1 MTTATLNHDLTG
13 PDGAPVLLMGPSLGT
28 NLRMWDS
35 QLALADRLR
44 LLRFDHRGH
53 GASPVPPGP
62 YELADLGRDV
72 LGLMDRLRLERAS
85 YCGLSLGG
93 MVGMWL
99 AAHAPER
106 VDELVLMCTSAH
118 MPPASAWRE
127 RAASVLEAGS
137 TEAVADAVVDRWL
150 TPSFA
155 AASSE
160 TRAELRAMLVATS
173 PEGYAWCCG
182 AIARMDLR
190 GDLQRIQ
197 APTLVISGR
206 DDLATPVEHQREIAG
221 SIPGARHE
229 TVGPA
234 AHVAAVERPEEVNRL
249 IAGHLLK

>member
-1 MTTATLNHDLTG
+1 MNTAMLNHRLTG
-13 PDGAPVLLMGPSLGT
+13 PDDAPVLLMGPSLGA

-35 QLALADRLR
+35 QLPLAERVR

-62 YELADLGRDV
+62 YELSDLGRDV
-72 LGLMDRLRLERAS
+72 LALMDQLGLERAS

-106 VDELVLMCTSAH
+106 VDRLILMCTSAY

-127 RAASVLEAGS
+127 RAAAVLEAGS

-150 TPSFA
+150 TPGFA
-155 AASSE
+155 AANPE
-160 TRAELRAMLVATS
+160 IRADLRAMLVATS

-182 AIARMDLR
+182 AIERMDQR
-190 GDLQRIQ
+190 PDLHRIR
-197 APTLVISGR
+197 APTLVVSGR
-206 DDLATPVEHQREIAG
+206 DDLATPTDHQREIAG

-229 TVGPA
+229 IVGPA
-234 AHVAAVERPEEVNRL
+234 AHVAAVEQPEEVNRL
-249 IAGHLLK
+249 IAGLLLN